1 MKTYRSIVDLHFHNP
16 PEPTAKQYQRRNFLI
31 MCRAYALG
39 IYSTDA
45 TLAELLA
52 MANTVTDQTLDDM
65 VVKIVEAEGVMAK
78 FTI

>member
-16 PEPTAKQYQRRNFLI
+16 PEPTADSRQLRNFLI
-31 MCRAYALG
+31 LTKAYALG
-39 IYSTDA
+39 VYSTDA

>member
-1 MKTYRSIVDLHFHNP
+1 
-16 PEPTAKQYQRRNFLI
+16 

-39 IYSTDA
+39 VYSTDA

-65 VVKIVEAEGVMAK
+65 VVRIVEAEGVMAK